1 MPSQNPPDLTPT
13 RPERPTRV
21 SYLSNYSDKPLPEP
35 RPGTSD
41 TAAGLQLHIQ
51 RMQEELRQARISERL
66 YRARKTVTTGRT
78 NRTEAKAHF
87 RQSIG
92 HFKLGVRLSWAVF
105 TGLPVYLL
113 EKRKI
118 RGENAEDSSA
128 ASSPGKQKKERR
140 EGKLAMRSDTPEGK
154 RKSFSGKME

>member
-1 MPSQNPPDLTPT
+1 MPSQDRPDATPT

-41 TAAGLQLHIQ
+41 TAELQLHIQ
-51 RMQEELRQARISERL
+51 RMSEELRQARISERL
-66 YRARKTVTTGRT
+66 YRARKRVATGRT

-87 RQSIG
+87 RQSVQ
-92 HFKLGVRLSWAVF
+92 HLKLGVRMSWAVL
-105 TGLPVYLL
+105 TGLPLYLM

-118 RGENAEDSSA
+118 RGENTGGSSHE
-128 ASSPGKQKKERR
+128 SSPKKEKK
-140 EGKLAMRSDTPEGK
+140 ETWKGKLAMRSDTPDDVGGA
-154 RKSFSGKME
+154 SDGKME